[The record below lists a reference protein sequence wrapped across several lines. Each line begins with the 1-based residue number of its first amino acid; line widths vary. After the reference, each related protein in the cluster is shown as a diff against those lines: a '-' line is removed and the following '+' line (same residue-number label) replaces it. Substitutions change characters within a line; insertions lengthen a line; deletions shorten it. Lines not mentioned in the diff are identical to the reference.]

1 MSMKDLCPEIY
12 LDYPDLHKAVDDD
25 DIVKAIRII
34 MSGNNPNE
42 LNDIAQTPL
51 MLADKFFM
59 AKFLIEYGADV
70 NAIDKYGRSALTH
83 VSDPFAVKLLIEEGA
98 DLNVVDLDDYSILDY
113 TIDYDCNGAYK
124 LFLLVQAGAKNNSKF
139 QEGIQKTYEGVLNAP
154 DYRKKFAKLWKEL
167 NIDYNKLYRKQLIE
181 LKRLIDIRKQLNI
194 ESR

>member
-42 LNDIAQTPL
+42 LNDIDQTPL
-51 MLADKFFM
+51 MLADQFTM
-59 AKFLIEYGADV
+59 AKFLIEHGADV

-83 VSDPFAVKLLIEEGA
+83 ASDPFVVKLLIEEGA
-98 DLNVVDLDDYSILDY
+98 DLNVVDLDGYSIMDY
-113 TIDYDCNGAYK
+113 TIDNYCNGAYK
-124 LFLLVQAGAKNNSKF
+124 LFLLVQAGAKNNSDF
-139 QEGIQKTYEGVLNAP
+139 QEGIQGTYDNIMKAP
-154 DYRKKFAKLWKEL
+154 DYRNKFKKLWREL

-181 LKRLIDIRKQLNI
+181 LKWLEDLRIQLINETR
-194 ESR
+194 